1 MSAEQTKRLMEK
13 RELGKAAPE
22 SDRQGRCPLHSGKF
36 DHFRS
41 AATDRRADGPSDR
54 SVSFLPIRAS
64 DEGATVVSL
73 LDHRSMTV
81 TGMARSRQEPLLVAV
96 APASMSWSLLMRSFR
111 VLRQ

>member
-1 MSAEQTKRLMEK
+1 MSAEPTKSLMEK
-13 RELGKAAPE
+13 RVDLEKQLQ
-22 SDRQGRCPLHSGKF
+22 SLTDREVPLHSGKV

-64 DEGATVVSL
+64 DERATVVSL